1 VTRVAVVGAAGRMG
15 QFVLREVRQL
25 PELELVAA
33 LERPDHPDLG
43 KPVAPGVTLLSD
55 LAGALAN
62 ADVAIDF
69 STPSTSRKLVA
80 EAATRGVALVVA
92 TTGFSPEVRREI
104 EGWSTKLALLLAPNF
119 SLGVNLLFE
128 LVAEAARRLPDYD
141 LEVLEL
147 HHSAKVD
154 APSGTALQLGEIA
167 AHARGT
173 TLDQS
178 GVYHREGQTGP
189 RQKGTIG
196 MQTLR
201 AGTSAGEHT
210 VFLAGPGERIE
221 LTHRALSRET
231 FASGAVRAARW
242 IAGRAPGLYSM
253 TDVLREP

>member
-1 VTRVAVVGAAGRMG
+1 MTRVAVVGAAGRMG
-15 QFVLREVRQL
+15 QFVLHALRQF
-25 PELELVAA
+25 PDLELAAA

-43 KPVAPGVTLLSD
+43 KPAAAGVMLTGD
-55 LAGALAN
+55 LASGLAGV
-62 ADVAIDF
+62 DVAIDF
-69 STPSTSRKLVA
+69 STPATTRKVAA
-80 EAATRGVALVVA
+80 EAAARDVAMVVA
-92 TTGFSPEVRREI
+92 TTGFSPDQRREI
-104 EGWSTKLALLLAPNF
+104 EGWGSKVALLLAPNF

-154 APSGTALQLGEIA
+154 APSGTALQLGEVA

-173 TLDQS
+173 TLDEA
-178 GVYHREGQTGP
+178 GVFHREGQTGP
-189 RQKGTIG
+189 RPRGAIG

-201 AGTSAGEHT
+201 AGSSVGEHT

>member
-1 VTRVAVVGAAGRMG
+1 VTRVAVIGAAGRMG
-15 QFVLREVRQL
+15 QFVLHALRQTSDS
-25 PELELVAA
+25 ELCAA
-33 LERPDHPDLG
+33 LERPDHPEIG
-43 KPVAPGVTLLSD
+43 KPVAPGVLLTAD
-55 LAGALAN
+55 LGEALAQ

-69 STPSTSRKLVA
+69 STPATTRKLVA
-80 EAATRGVALVVA
+80 EAATRSVPLVVA
-92 TTGFSPEVRREI
+92 TTGFSDVQRREI
-104 EGWSTKLALLLAPNF
+104 EAWSNKLALLLSPNF
-119 SLGVNLLFE
+119 SLGVSLLFE

-141 LEVLEL
+141 VEILEI

-173 TLDQS
+173 PLDES

-189 RQKGTIG
+189 RPRGAIG

-201 AGTSAGEHT
+201 AGTCVGEHT
-210 VFLAGPGERIE
+210 VYLAGPGERVE

-242 IAGRAPGLYSM
+242 LAGRTPGLYSM
-253 TDVLREP
+253 TDVLRDP